1 MLQALRG
8 VISPAGDKMSDQVR
22 RTVFMT
28 LREGLGN
35 PEDTIRSG
43 TAGCLGALCKWLSPE
58 QLNVALN
65 DHILSKY
72 NLFNLFSCY
81 SILNKNLHFQ
91 QLMILH

>member
-1 MLQALRG
+1 MLQAMRG

-35 PEDTIRSG
+35 PEDIIRNG

-65 DHILSKY
+65 DHILS
-72 NLFNLFSCY
+72 
-81 SILNKNLHFQ
+81 
-91 QLMILH
+91 

>member
-65 DHILSKY
+65 DHIFSKY
-72 NLFNLFSCY
+72 KVFDFILMLFH
-81 SILNKNLHFQ
+81 IK
-91 QLMILH
+91 

>member
-65 DHILSKY
+65 DHILSKSIKFGY
-72 NLFNLFSCY
+72 NFIIFSLYC
-81 SILNKNLHFQ
+81 ILKQ
-91 QLMILH
+91 